1 MGKKTYKVNITSA
14 TPCLSLHEH
23 KDIGTS
29 DFTFS
34 KENYTFFFKYF
45 SGLDREEHRSV
56 TTHLGVNKARNGYC
70 HYISTKQ
77 CILDFASHINAI
89 LKPKKVLKTAHV
101 FIYSK

>member
-1 MGKKTYKVNITSA
+1 MYKVDITSA
-14 TPCLSLHEH
+14 TPRLSLHEH

-34 KENYTFFFKYF
+34 KKKLYLFFKYF
-45 SGLDREEHRSV
+45 SGLYREEHRSV

-70 HYISTKQ
+70 HYISTEQ
-77 CILDFASHINAI
+77 RILDFASHINAI